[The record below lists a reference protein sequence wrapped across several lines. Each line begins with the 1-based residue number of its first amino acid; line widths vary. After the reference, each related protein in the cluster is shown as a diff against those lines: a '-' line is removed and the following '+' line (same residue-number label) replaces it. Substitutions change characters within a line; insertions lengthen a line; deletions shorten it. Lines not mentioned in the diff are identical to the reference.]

1 MKVYALNKVLCISTI
16 PENNIG
22 APKIL
27 NNLVQVGQDAI
38 FMHLKRKYHMFFLYK
53 YLHSPSILTICEFK

>member
-38 FMHLKRKYHMFFLYK
+38 FMHLKRKYHMFFCTN
-53 YLHSPSILTICEFK
+53 ILIRPLS